1 MTAPNHKPLTVTL
14 PPYWA
19 EIVRSYGRARGHT
32 WESEIFE
39 AIRVTMAN
47 GGPTVLAPYGEPLAC
62 DNNQPT
68 SAHLQVILSDGGI
81 NDR

>member
-14 PPYWA
+14 DAWWGEVLRDFAQVQGCTYKSA
-19 EIVRSYGRARGHT
+19 VSACIQAMLK
-32 WESEIFE
+32 
-39 AIRVTMAN
+39 A
-47 GGPTVLAPYGEPLAC
+47 GGPTVLEPYGEPLAC